1 MQSSS
6 YQPYKCNICGVI
18 LVNSEE
24 LEKHQIVVH
33 IDKMF
38 QCQSCNKVFDNKQ
51 EFERHAIE
59 VHSSNTL
66 LMMLLIKLVKTSRNT
81 SSSTTNR

>member
-1 MQSSS
+1 M
-6 YQPYKCNICGVI
+6 I

-24 LEKHQIVVH
+24 LKKHQIVVH